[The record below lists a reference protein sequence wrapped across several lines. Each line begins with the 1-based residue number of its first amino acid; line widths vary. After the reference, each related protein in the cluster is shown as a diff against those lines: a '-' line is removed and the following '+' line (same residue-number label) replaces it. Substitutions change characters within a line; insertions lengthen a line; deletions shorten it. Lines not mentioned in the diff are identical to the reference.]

1 MQLSIGTS
9 RTDKVWKQVDWTWPR
24 FIEEARRH
32 RTVGTET
39 HAEYM
44 AMPRSKQDLLKDN
57 GGFVAAA
64 LAEGRRKRGCC
75 QTRSMVTLDIDNAPS
90 GTTEELCQTVAG
102 LGCDYLI

>member
-1 MQLSIGTS
+1 MRLSIGTS
-9 RTDKVWKQVDWTWPR
+9 RTDKVWKQVDWTWPQ

-75 QTRSMVTLDIDNAPS
+75 QTRSMVTLDVDNAQS
-90 GTTEELCQTVAG
+90 GTTEDLCQTVEG
-102 LGCDYLI
+102 LG

>member
-1 MQLSIGTS
+1 MRLSIGTS

-64 LAEGRRKRGCC
+64 LA
-75 QTRSMVTLDIDNAPS
+75 DS
-90 GTTEELCQTVAG
+90 GTPQARLLPDAQHG
-102 LGCDYLI
+102 NPGYR

>member
-1 MQLSIGTS
+1 MRLSIGTS
-9 RTDKVWKQVDWTWPR
+9 RTDKVWKQVDWTWPQ

-44 AMPRSKQDLLKDN
+44 AMPKSKQDQLKDN

-64 LAEGRRKRGCC
+64 LAVVFAVAFVRG
-75 QTRSMVTLDIDNAPS
+75 VALDD
-90 GTTEELCQTVAG
+90 VASF
-102 LGCDYLI
+102 I

>member
-1 MQLSIGTS
+1 MRLSIGTS

-64 LAEGRRKRGCC
+64 LAVVFAVAFVRG
-75 QTRSMVTLDIDNAPS
+75 VALDD
-90 GTTEELCQTVAG
+90 VASF
-102 LGCDYLI
+102 I